1 MADPTVD
8 DDHAAVAPV
17 AAVEPVDPVPEMAPS
32 GGLRHQLQEL
42 DENVYRAVAISRTP
56 TLDRLMRGV
65 STAANYSVLWGG
77 IAGVLAVR
85 PGRGRQAAVQGLVAI
100 GLTSFVAN
108 QGLKRVVT
116 RNRPA
121 RDDAAV
127 PIARHVRMP
136 GSTSFPS
143 GHSASA
149 FAFASAVGD
158 QLPLLSPALHAT
170 ATAVAYS
177 RVHTGVHY
185 PGDVLAGS
193 LLGLVVGNA
202 VPAVTSWFARHR

>member
-1 MADPTVD
+1 
-8 DDHAAVAPV
+8 AP
-17 AAVEPVDPVPEMAPS
+17 D
-32 GGLRHQLQEL
+32 GLRRQLQEL

-56 TLDRLMRGV
+56 TLDRVMRGV
-65 STAANYSVLWGG
+65 STAANYSVLWAG

-121 RDDAAV
+121 RDAAAV

-158 QLPLLSPALHAT
+158 QLPLLSPALHSA

-185 PGDVLAGS
+185 PGD
-193 LLGLVVGNA
+193 
-202 VPAVTSWFARHR
+202 